1 MIDLEHK
8 AAMDRYLFAPK
19 GMKRQRYVKMTVEQ
33 RDNNN
38 AACAR
43 ATAKERTDG

>member
-19 GMKRQRYVKMTVEQ
+19 GKRAERLAELQAVTKRLLAGKSLRRTP
-33 RDNNN
+33 RKR
-38 AACAR
+38 R
-43 ATAKERTDG
+43 AG